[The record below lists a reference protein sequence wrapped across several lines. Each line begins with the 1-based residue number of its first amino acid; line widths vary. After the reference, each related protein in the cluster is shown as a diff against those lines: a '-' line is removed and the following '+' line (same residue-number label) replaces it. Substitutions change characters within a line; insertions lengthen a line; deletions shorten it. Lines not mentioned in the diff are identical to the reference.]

1 MKPALMILI
10 FLRTF
15 VSDKQKILLVGR
27 PTTAFSNFMK
37 RALMILIFL
46 RIFVNDRQK
55 SIVGQATNNG
65 IFKFIVGQA
74 TNNGKN
80 YFDVIFS
87 DPSLICI

>member
-1 MKPALMILI
+1 
-10 FLRTF
+10 
-15 VSDKQKILLVGR
+15 VSDKQKILLVGRPTTAFSNLLLVRR

-65 IFKFIVGQA
+65 
-74 TNNGKN
+74 KN